1 MSRNA
6 SESKSP
12 SDLGVV
18 CDLSLGGAGATLLC
32 LGHSCEP
39 PLSWEER
46 ENTERK
52 ERLWPVVSISSQY
65 HLQLLPVNTMAVFLV
80 GAEGIFGHPAL

>member
-52 ERLWPVVSISSQY
+52 ERLASCQ
-65 HLQLLPVNTMAVFLV
+65 HLQPVSPAVVACEYHGHLPR
-80 GAEGIFGHPAL
+80 GG